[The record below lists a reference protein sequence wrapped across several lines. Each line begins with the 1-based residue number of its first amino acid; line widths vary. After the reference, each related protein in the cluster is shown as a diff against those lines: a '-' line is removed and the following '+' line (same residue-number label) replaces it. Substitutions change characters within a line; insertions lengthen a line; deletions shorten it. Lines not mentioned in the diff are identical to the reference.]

1 MNPFEAS
8 VRPPSTIIA
17 MTTRTTRVR
26 RLLGNGS
33 LEVGL
38 AALLFLM
45 WLVGMRAGDP
55 VLALPV
61 SFVTCLGLAV
71 AAWHPRTGVLLT
83 CLGLAGQLFL
93 LPDAAISFPLYAPLI
108 VVLSCVSRSQ
118 FWEAA
123 LTSAW
128 GYAVSVWMSLRN
140 TTTTGQAA
148 QAVLL
153 WLGVYALPWLI
164 GWARRSAVLSERH
177 ELEGRAEALRREI
190 AAELHD
196 NVTHDLSAI
205 VTQATA
211 AQMALTRG
219 DPAADPARALADIAT
234 RGSRTAT
241 YLHNLMALMR
251 VGEPSSAAASFSREL
266 QSGNERLAT
275 AGFGLEIYTDGDVDA
290 IAPAI
295 SDALGRI
302 TREAL
307 NNIEHHG
314 DPCEPAEASVSASDR
329 RIAVAFRNA
338 TTAPYREDGLG
349 VVGMRERAE
358 AIGGTLETRLS
369 DGYWSVEVSV
379 PVVGRIT

>member
-1 MNPFEAS
+1 
-8 VRPPSTIIA
+8 
-17 MTTRTTRVR
+17 MTTRAEKRQR
-26 RLLGNGS
+26 ILGNGA

-45 WLVGMRAGDP
+45 WLVGVRSGDP
-55 VLALPV
+55 VAGLPV
-61 SFVTCLGLAV
+61 SFITCLGLA
-71 AAWHPRTGVLLT
+71 ATAWHPRVGVLLS
-83 CLGLAGQLFL
+83 CLGLAGQLLL
-93 LPDAAISFPLYAPLI
+93 LPDTSISFPLYAPL
-108 VVLSCVSRSQ
+108 VAVMSCVSRSRTR
-118 FWEAA
+118 EAA
-123 LTSAW
+123 LLSAW

-140 TTTTGQAA
+140 TGTVTQSV
-148 QAVLL
+148 QAVML
-153 WLGVYALPWLI
+153 WIGVYALPWLI
-164 GWARRSAVLSERH
+164 GWARRRAVLAERH

-196 NVTHDLSAI
+196 NVTHDLSTI
-205 VTQATA
+205 VTQATN
-211 AQMALTRG
+211 AQTAMARG
-219 DPAADPARALADIAT
+219 EAGADPARALADIAT

-251 VGEPSSAAASFSREL
+251 VAEPSSAPASFSREL
-266 QSGNERLAT
+266 QTGNERLAT
-275 AGFGLEIYTDGDVDA
+275 AGFALEIYTDCDVEA

-307 NNIEHHG
+307 NNIERHG
-314 DPCEPAEASVSASDR
+314 NPCEPAEVSVTTSDR

-338 TTAPYREDGLG
+338 TTAPYREDGMG

-358 AIGGTLETRLS
+358 AIGGTLDTRLS

-379 PVVGRIT
+379 PVLSGEVRHSERRRSEAQRPQP